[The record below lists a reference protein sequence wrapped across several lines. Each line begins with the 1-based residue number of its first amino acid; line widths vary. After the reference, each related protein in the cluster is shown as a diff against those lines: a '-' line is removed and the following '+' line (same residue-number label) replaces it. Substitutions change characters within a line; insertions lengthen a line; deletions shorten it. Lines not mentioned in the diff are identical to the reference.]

1 MTAETASI
9 DYSRLA
15 NRSVLI
21 TGGASGLG
29 AATAT
34 KFAQHGAYVTIADMQ
49 DTLGTDLSKD
59 LTSQGHHCTFISCN
73 TTSYESSLAA
83 FKHCINFSPSKT
95 LDIAILF
102 AGTDGERAGLVDYA
116 INNGGKPSLDSDPP
130 APTHRAVD
138 VNLLGVYMNTYLALH
153 YFRLQTTDTTPQPFK
168 KSLILISSMTAYID
182 LPYNTGYSVSKYG
195 IRGLFRS
202 IRSQVHKVNARVNN
216 IAPGYVLTPLTQ
228 KVHRI
233 ERAEEVSKATGT
245 VLPWA
250 KVGSVVEAVGRC
262 AVDEGVDG
270 RSWSVVRSG
279 YVDQKEDV
287 DEGWGGDMY
296 VKLMRDEGLGWL
308 VEAGS

>member
-9 DYSRLA
+9 DYSLLD

-49 DTLGTDLSKD
+49 DTLGTNLAKD
-59 LTSQGHHCTFISCN
+59 LTSQGHHCAFISCN

-102 AGTDGERAGLVDYA
+102 AGTDGERSGLVDYA
-116 INNGGKPSLDSDPP
+116 INNGGSPSLDSDPP

-153 YFRLQTTDTTPQPFK
+153 YFRLPSATTKTSQPFK

-202 IRSQVHKVNARVNN
+202 IRSQVHKVGARVNN

-233 ERAEEVSKATGT
+233 ERGEEVSKATGT

-250 KVGSVVEAVGRC
+250 GVGSVVECVGRC

-270 RSWSVVRSG
+270 RSWCVVRS
-279 YVDQKEDV
+279 
-287 DEGWGGDMY
+287 
-296 VKLMRDEGLGWL
+296 KLTVSPCCWCGEWL
-308 VEAGS
+308 SVC